1 MYYQGQMMNP
11 SGSSCGCND
20 SCPIAAPTATQ
31 CNQVLQTCNVQE
43 VPHYTC
49 YHTHVVNNCI
59 KKHINIPVYSQ
70 SSENVLIDEYV
81 QGQPIYQ
88 QPVMYNQNMMN
99 QPMAYNQGQYQGNLQ
114 TEPLQNTNNY
124 QNMANQMN
132 PFQQMPNMMNPFNN

>member
-1 MYYQGQMMNP
+1 MAFLTHNF
-11 SGSSCGCND
+11 N
-20 SCPIAAPTATQ
+20 II
-31 CNQVLQTCNVQE
+31 QVYLNH
-43 VPHYTC
+43 PH
-49 YHTHVVNNCI
+49 VINNCV

-70 SSENVLIDEYV
+70 SSENVYLDQYV
-81 QGQPIYQ
+81 EGMPIYQ

-99 QPMAYNQGQYQGNLQ
+99 QPMACNQGQYQGNLQ